1 VAVHDVE
8 FDLRN
13 GGATLFFTTFT
24 RVWLPTTSSL
34 SLIAPMRRMSRRTE
48 A

>member
-1 VAVHDVE
+1 MMSNSIC
-8 FDLRN
+8 LK

-24 RVWLPTTSSL
+24 RVWLPTTSSR
-34 SLIAPMRRMSRRTE
+34 SLMAPMRRMSSLTE